1 MQLELP
7 LLLGLK
13 LLQQSKDEDLK
24 MAEQEKD
31 NTLTVVIAVT
41 LIAIIG
47 VFLLKQDETKHH
59 KSSADTTASAEAQVL
74 KAHKDFNNDVLSQ
87 AK

>member
-1 MQLELP
+1 
-7 LLLGLK
+7 
-13 LLQQSKDEDLK
+13 

-31 NTLTVVIAVT
+31 NTMTVVIAVT

-47 VFLLKQDETKHH
+47 VFILKSRETEHLAG
-59 KSSADTTASAEAQVL
+59 SGQTTAAAEAQVL
-74 KAHKDFNNDVLSQ
+74 AKHKDFNNDILSQ

>member
-1 MQLELP
+1 
-7 LLLGLK
+7 
-13 LLQQSKDEDLK
+13 

-41 LIAIIG
+41 LVAIVG
-47 VFLLKQDETKHH
+47 VFMLKKDETKHLQY
-59 KSSADTTASAEAQVL
+59 SAQTTPQAEAQVL
-74 KAHKDFNNDVLSQ
+74 AKRKDLNNDILSQ

>member
-1 MQLELP
+1 
-7 LLLGLK
+7 
-13 LLQQSKDEDLK
+13 

-31 NTLTVVIAVT
+31 NTMTVVIGVT
-41 LIAIIG
+41 VVAIIG
-47 VFLLKQDETKHH
+47 VFLLKMDETKHL
-59 KSSADTTASAEAQVL
+59 KPAGDSDVKAEAQVL